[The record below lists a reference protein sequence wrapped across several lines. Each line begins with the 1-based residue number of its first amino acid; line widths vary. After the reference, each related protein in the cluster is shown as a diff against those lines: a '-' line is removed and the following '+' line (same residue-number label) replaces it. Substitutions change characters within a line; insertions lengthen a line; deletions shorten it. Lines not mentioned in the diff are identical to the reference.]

1 MFKST
6 AHLEA
11 QFASDPSKTLIR
23 LEFYTHL
30 HTRTLSLD
38 KKTGNKK
45 VKKAVPLCY
54 FSDQS

>member
-30 HTRTLSLD
+30 HTLTHTYTHAHSLSI
-38 KKTGNKK
+38 KKLAIKK
-45 VKKAVPLCY
+45 L
-54 FSDQS
+54 